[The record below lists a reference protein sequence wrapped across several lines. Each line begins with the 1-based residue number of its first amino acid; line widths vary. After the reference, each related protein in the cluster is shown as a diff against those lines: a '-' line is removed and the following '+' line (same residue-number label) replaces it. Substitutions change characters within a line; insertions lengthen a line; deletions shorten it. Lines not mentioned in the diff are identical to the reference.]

1 MNNEYAI
8 LKINSCN
15 LNGRNSCNLNGRV
28 TLSDTSCKDDNA
40 RFTQL
45 LLKLLSDQKCKD
57 TVVFLTRKVFNSDN
71 LSIASYKKKVTF
83 AKILEMKIDSLKK

>member
-8 LKINSCN
+8 LKI
-15 LNGRNSCNLNGRV
+15 NSCNLNGRV

-71 LSIASYKKKVTF
+71 LSITSYKKATF
-83 AKILEMKIDSLKK
+83 AKK